1 MGFWDKIVA
10 PVLVGA
16 AGVFGGAAGATAVA
30 GLLGDG
36 AEEEEIVT
44 KVGLGEGLKSAVK
57 RGATGLVLAETA
69 MVTGAMRK
77 RTIVQTLDAAGN
89 IVKSKT
95 TKGGVAV
102 FQQDVTAANRVARQ
116 LRRLDKRMPRKII
129 KQSETARLTQEV
141 TNAALRR
148 ARDNGDCPPPPC
160 PR

>member
-30 GLLGDG
+30 GLLGG
-36 AEEEEIVT
+36 PEEEEMVT

-57 RGATGLVLAETA
+57 RGAPGLEALPSVA
-69 MVTGAMRK
+69 TGAMRK
-77 RTIVQTLDAAGN
+77 RTIVQTLNAAGEV
-89 IVKSKT
+89 VKSKT